1 MYFLQNV
8 KIYFV
13 EAEAQTFSKI
23 VNFSILKKNW
33 HWKNM
38 TLGKVE
44 KNMN

>member
-23 VNFSILKKNW
+23 VNFSILKK
-33 HWKNM
+33 K
-38 TLGKVE
+38 LALE
-44 KNMN
+44 KYDFGES